1 MKAQGKSYS
10 WSWKDGKVHC
20 CADKVSTCT
29 VTKFWEVTELTT
41 FHDAE
46 LQQATKEINAI
57 LDGVEK
63 GNNDRTRH
71 PSLIQVQDR
80 HFLVW
85 ANHDIVGPSD
95 DDKTIRKMLRL
106 KST

>member
-10 WSWKDGKVHC
+10 WSVKGGKVHC
-20 CADKVSTCT
+20 CTSETSDCT
-29 VTKFWEVTELTT
+29 VTEFWEVGELTA

-46 LQQATKEINAI
+46 LQQVTKEINAI
-57 LDGVEK
+57 LDGVKK
-63 GNNDRTRH
+63 GNKEPKRH
-71 PSLIQVQDR
+71 ASFIQVQDR

-85 ANHDIVGPSD
+85 ASHDIVGPSD

-106 KST
+106 KT